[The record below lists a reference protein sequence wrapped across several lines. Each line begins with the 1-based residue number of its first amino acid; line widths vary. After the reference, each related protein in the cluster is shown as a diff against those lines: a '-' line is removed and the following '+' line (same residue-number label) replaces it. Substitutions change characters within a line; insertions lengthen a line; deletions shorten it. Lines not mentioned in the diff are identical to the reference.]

1 MQLRSKNWTVPEELL
16 RCQPMKIVRFENE
29 SGQIAL
35 GAQQPD
41 GRVTRIEGDLFG
53 EFRDSGEPVSV
64 AKILMPIVPTSILCI
79 GLNYRKH
86 AEETNAPFPK
96 FPILFTKGL
105 GAAQNPNDPIL
116 IPTHLASHQVDY
128 ECELAIV
135 IGKKA
140 KNVTRE
146 NALDH
151 VLGYTCAND
160 VSARDWQKQ
169 FGGSQWSRGKFFD
182 TFCPLGPVLVTT
194 DEIPNP
200 NSLAIRT
207 ILNGEVV
214 QESNTSDMIFDVPAL
229 IEFLSGSTTLFP
241 GTVILT
247 GTPSGVGMARNP
259 PRWLK
264 PGDEVIIDIEKI
276 GQLRNPIA
284 LEVA

>member
-1 MQLRSKNWTVPEELL
+1 
-16 RCQPMKIVRFENE
+16 MKILRYQ
-29 SGQIAL
+29 SAL
-35 GAQQPD
+35 GPIEYGSQHPD
-41 GRVTRIEGDLFG
+41 GSVTRIDGDLFG
-53 EFRDSGEPVSV
+53 EFRDSGESSKVG
-64 AKILMPIVPTSILCI
+64 KILAPFVPSAILCI

-96 FPILFTKGL
+96 WPILFTKGL
-105 GAAQNPNDPIL
+105 GAVQNPGDPIL

-128 ECELAIV
+128 ECELAVV

-140 KNVTRE
+140 KNVRKE
-146 NALDH
+146 DALDY

-194 DEIPNP
+194 DDIPNP

-207 ILNGEVV
+207 ILNGEVM
-214 QESNTSDMIFDVPAL
+214 QESNTSDMIFDVPTL
-229 IEFLSGSTTLFP
+229 IEFLSGSTTLYP

-247 GTPSGVGMARNP
+247 GTPSGVGMARTP
-259 PRWLK
+259 PVWLK
-264 PGDEVIIDIEKI
+264 PGDSVTIDIEKI
-276 GQLRNPIA
+276 GQLTNPVENEPLKA
-284 LEVA
+284 